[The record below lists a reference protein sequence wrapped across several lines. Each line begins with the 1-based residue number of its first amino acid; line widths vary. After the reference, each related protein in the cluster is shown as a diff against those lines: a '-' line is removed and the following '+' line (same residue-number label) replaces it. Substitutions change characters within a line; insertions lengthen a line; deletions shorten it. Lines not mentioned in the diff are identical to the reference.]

1 MINVKLSII
10 IPAYNEEKDIAE
22 CLNSLKKQTYTNFE
36 IILVDDGST
45 DNTINV
51 AKKFKAVKILKQN
64 HQGPGKARNLGARN
78 SSGEILIFV
87 DADMTFDKD
96 YLKNL
101 IKPLIE
107 DKKREL
113 IGTTHDYEEA
123 KNTKNIWSS
132 MWGKIRISTKDKNPK
147 IYAGDVKIFR
157 AIWKKKF
164 LDMGGFDSKYG
175 YADDQT
181 FWFKY
186 SIKPV
191 LAKNA
196 MCYHN
201 NPETLKATFKQ
212 ARWIGASWKER
223 YLLFRIPII
232 SHLSVIGLF
241 VALPFIILLKSVK
254 EKRKS
259 EYALAD
265 LIRFYDCKFA
275 GFATGIFRAVYLG
288 KVWK

>member
-1 MINVKLSII
+1 MKNFLSVI
-10 IPAYNEEKDIAE
+10 IPSYNEERDIAE
-22 CLNSLKKQTYTNFE
+22 CLSSLKKQSFKNFE

-45 DNTINV
+45 DRTTEI
-51 AKKFKAVKILKQN
+51 AGKFKEVKILRQN
-64 HQGPGKARNLGARN
+64 HQGPGKARNFAAKNAKGD
-78 SSGEILIFV
+78 ILIFI
-87 DADMTFDKD
+87 DSDMTFDKD

-107 DKKREL
+107 DKTGKI

-123 KNTKNIWSS
+123 KNTQNVWSDL
-132 MWGKIRISTKDKNPK
+132 WGKIRISTKDKNPK

-164 LDMGGFDSKYG
+164 IEMGGFDSKYG

-186 SIKPV
+186 GIKPV

-196 MCYHN
+196 ICYHN

-223 YLLFRIPII
+223 YLLFRIPLINYI
-232 SHLSVIGLF
+232 SVIGLF
-241 VALPFIILLKSVK
+241 ILLPFIILIKAVK
-254 EKRKS
+254 ERKS
-259 EYALAD
+259 RKHSLAD
-265 LIRFYDCKFA
+265 LIRFYDYKFA
-275 GFATGIFRAVYLG
+275 GFVVGIFRAVYLG